1 MFTPASALL
10 WEIRRSL
17 RWRFWLTL
25 FAIMFFPSLVSF
37 VMALQHGRGDLRTWE
52 FRPMEPAAQ
61 MILTMVNLLL
71 CMILIGYAIGRPARH
86 FALPVSTQTLATVRL
101 LPGAATCATLY
112 LLLAATL
119 NLLLAAGWPYIGP
132 ATTYG
137 VAFMVLYSAVYQFRG
152 NETREGITALALVTA
167 LIFWMGSHHG
177 PVWWKAPDSVW
188 TDLTAT
194 EVVILLAT
202 AGFAWT
208 SLVSALNRDRRG
220 AGWGRVLPVTTE
232 TQLLAER
239 SRGPARKFWSPATA
253 LFWQEWKQDGM
264 LLPAVLALLTLVF
277 ALVHFGALAYVAIR
291 QIPVLEGP
299 SDQRGV
305 PITVGMIFL
314 PIAFAAPWF
323 LGLTGQHGKRAVGQG
338 LWPTG
343 QAALPIS
350 DTALAWVIT
359 ARVLASSLLAG
370 LAVLLVTATWLGAL
384 QLLLMRMGEELGGW
398 PPLTRLDVAH
408 YIGSCALTLW
418 LTTTFSTAATLSGRW
433 WVASIPICMVP
444 AWILVMFLSAL
455 IPAHQERE
463 LFLTGVVFTLLGV
476 ALVGTVVAYIFA
488 IAWDVIRI
496 RSLLFGFTLFVVSE
510 YLGYWYFREQAT
522 LFNGA
527 FSPPLTTMMYMLF
540 ALTAAPPALIPMA
553 VYWNRHR

>member
-1 MFTPASALL
+1 MFTPTAALL

-25 FAIMFFPSLVSF
+25 FAIMFFPSLVSL
-37 VMALQHGRGDLRTWE
+37 VTNTQGRFARGGNWE
-52 FRPMEPAAQ
+52 LIPMEPAAQ
-61 MILTMVNLLL
+61 MILTMLNLML
-71 CMILIGYAIGRPARH
+71 CMILIGYAVGRPARH

-101 LPGAATCATLY
+101 LPGAAACATLY

-119 NLLLAAGWPYIGP
+119 NLLLGAGWPYIGP
-132 ATTYG
+132 AATYG

-177 PVWWKAPDSVW
+177 PVWYKAPDSVW

-202 AGFAWT
+202 AGFAWI
-208 SLVSALNRDRRG
+208 SLVSALERDRRG
-220 AGWGRVLPVTTE
+220 AGWGRVLPATTE
-232 TQLLAER
+232 ADLVAER

-253 LFWQEWKQDGM
+253 LFWQEWKQDGK
-264 LLPAVLALLTLVF
+264 LLPAVLALMTLVF

-291 QIPVLEGP
+291 KIPLPEGP
-299 SDQRGV
+299 GDQRGV
-305 PITVGMIFL
+305 PTTVALIFL

-323 LGLTGQHGKRAVGQG
+323 LGLTGQHGKRAVGQS

-350 DTALAWVIT
+350 DAALAWVIT
-359 ARVLASSLLAG
+359 GRVLASSVVAA
-370 LAVLLVTATWLGAL
+370 LAVVLITAAWFGAL
-384 QLLLMRMGEELGGW
+384 QLVLMSMGADLGRW

-418 LTTTFSTAATLSGRW
+418 LTSTFSAAATLSGRW

-444 AWILVMFLSAL
+444 AWILIAFVSAL
-455 IPAHQERE
+455 LPDNQTRE
-463 LFLTGVVFTLLGV
+463 LFGIGVAFALLGML
-476 ALVGTVVAYIFA
+476 LVGTVVAYVFA

-496 RSLLFGFTLFVVSE
+496 RSLLFGFILFVLAE
-510 YLGYWYFREQAT
+510 YLGAWYLREQSM
-522 LFNGA
+522 LFNGSFGPA
-527 FSPPLTTMMYMLF
+527 FTNFMYMLF